1 MMDGVKDAAIIVGMF
16 LLRLGVPLVITLI
29 VAYLFRRLDA
39 RWEAEAQARPEAI
52 RQLEAATA
60 KKRCWEEK
68 GCSQE
73 QRARC
78 PACRLTDI
86 PCWLARLRVENRL
99 PNECL
104 NCPRY
109 RGLAPVPV

>member
-1 MMDGVKDAAIIVGMF
+1 MDGVRDAAIVIGMF
-16 LLRLGVPLVITLI
+16 LLRLAVPLAVTFL
-29 VAYLFRRLDA
+29 VAYLLRRLDA

-52 RQLEAATA
+52 RQLEAAA
-60 KKRCWEEK
+60 PQKPCWEEK

-86 PCWLARLRVENRL
+86 PCWLARLRADNRL
-99 PNECL
+99 PDECP